1 MKRTIEFKDKDHSKW
16 EIECEIKDGRFS
28 MSGKSGQCQD
38 RIKPKGKNQKKL
50 IQIWNDW
57 HLNDLNAGTP
67 KQSAA
72 IEKWKAKGNRYD
84 YTNAC
89 IILAHLDPKGKPID
103 PIESL
108 VITSGV
114 EVFTKEIKAHK
125 SKVTMV
131 EQLNANNLDYS
142 WIKIPH
148 DLRKY
153 AEACASK
160 NDCSER
166 GTKYLW
172 IFINYNNNL
181 NVLKA
186 KMINLINKEIDALE
200 EQKKEGALQIL
211 LYDIHPVTGKLFEY
225 GNGWLTRELPENFE
239 EELDELLDAIEE
251 EEEDKKEEPVTEA
264 DYELFKDFEEP
275 RIAQALAIML
285 DLCVNEIDDIEEE
298 GDNRWTVQGTD
309 YYAGTDEEMN
319 ELAKEYM
326 AESLWAF
333 NASFLENYGAFANMN
348 GSTVAM
354 ILKPLQEQCES
365 GNEAIKELIGWNDNA
380 DEFVEAACSADGRG
394 HFLNHYDGSELNVV
408 INGITYYACQN

>member
-131 EQLNANNLDYS
+131 ERLNANN
-142 WIKIPH
+142 
-148 DLRKY
+148 
-153 AEACASK
+153 
-160 NDCSER
+160 
-166 GTKYLW
+166 
-172 IFINYNNNL
+172 

-380 DEFVEAACSADGRG
+380 DEFVEAACRADGRG